1 MDFFVSSALFLF
13 CFPRFSLPMGSL
25 PLLPPKNNGENH
37 LYLTKCHLL
46 RKSFNY
52 RSIVETQVSKD
63 LRVGRN
69 SPPVDLLSLS
79 IQTNKHVLSYF
90 SLIKPLLQNFPQMTL
105 RA

>member
-1 MDFFVSSALFLF
+1 
-13 CFPRFSLPMGSL
+13 MGSL

-63 LRVGRN
+63 LRVGLN
-69 SPPVDLLSLS
+69 SPLVDLLSLS
-79 IQTNKHVLSYF
+79 IQTNKQTCSIILLPYQTTSAKF
-90 SLIKPLLQNFPQMTL
+90 SSNDFKSLKKELIS
-105 RA
+105 

>member
-13 CFPRFSLPMGSL
+13 CFPRFSLPMGSF
-25 PLLPPKNNGENH
+25 PLLPPKKNGENH

-52 RSIVETQVSKD
+52 RLIVETQVSKD

-69 SPPVDLLSLS
+69 SLVDLLSHKAYN
-79 IQTNKHVLSYF
+79 QTNMFYHISPLSNHF
-90 SLIKPLLQNFPQMTL
+90 CKIFLK
-105 RA
+105 

>member
-52 RSIVETQVSKD
+52 RLIVETQVSKD

-69 SPPVDLLSLS
+69 SPLVDLLSHKAYN
-79 IQTNKHVLSYF
+79 QTNMFYHTSPLSNHF
-90 SLIKPLLQNFPQMTL
+90 CKIFLK
-105 RA
+105 